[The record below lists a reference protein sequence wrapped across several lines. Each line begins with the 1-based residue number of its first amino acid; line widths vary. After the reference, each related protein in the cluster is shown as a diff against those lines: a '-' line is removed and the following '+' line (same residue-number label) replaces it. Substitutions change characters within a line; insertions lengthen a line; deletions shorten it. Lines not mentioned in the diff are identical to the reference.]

1 MDKKEMNEEKPTRKK
16 NRLNYY
22 DYSSCGAYFLT
33 VCTSKRINHFW
44 ADSPVEVGASIAR
57 PLDPHGIKLSKH
69 GKIADE
75 AVKSISETY
84 KALSVDHYV
93 IMPDHIH
100 LLITI
105 HTDERGRPMVAPTV
119 SRVVQQ
125 MKGYVTKRIGVSIWQ
140 KSFYDHVIRNKE
152 DYEAH
157 IKYINDNP
165 FGEKPGIIK

>member
-1 MDKKEMNEEKPTRKK
+1 MNEEKPTRKQ

-33 VCTSKRINHFW
+33 VCTSKRMNYFW
-44 ADSPVEVGASIAR
+44 ADSPTEVGASIAR
-57 PLDPHGIKLSKH
+57 PLDLQNIKLSKY
-69 GKIADE
+69 GRIADE
-75 AVKSISETY
+75 AVKNISETY

-100 LLITI
+100 LLLSIRA
-105 HTDERGRPMVAPTV
+105 DEYGRPMVAPTV

-125 MKGYVTKRIGVSIWQ
+125 MKGYVTKRIGTSIWQ

-152 DYEAH
+152 DYEEH
-157 IKYINDNP
+157 IKYIYENP
-165 FGEKPGIIK
+165 FGEKPDIIK

>member
-1 MDKKEMNEEKPTRKK
+1 MN
-16 NRLNYY
+16 Y
-22 DYSSCGAYFLT
+22 
-33 VCTSKRINHFW
+33 FW
-44 ADSPVEVGASIAR
+44 ADSPAEVGASIAR
-57 PLDPHGIKLSKH
+57 PLDPQKIRLSKY

-75 AVKSISETY
+75 AVKNISETY

-100 LLITI
+100 LLLSIRA
-105 HTDERGRPMVAPTV
+105 DECGRPMVAPTV

-125 MKGYVTKRIGVSIWQ
+125 MKGYVTKRIGTSIWQ

-157 IKYINDNP
+157 IKYIYENP
-165 FGEKPGIIK
+165 FGEKPDIIK

>member
-1 MDKKEMNEEKPTRKK
+1 MNEEKPTRKQ

-33 VCTSKRINHFW
+33 VCTSKRINYFW
-44 ADSPVEVGASIAR
+44 LEAPSDVGASSAR
-57 PLDPHGIKLSKH
+57 PLDPQNIRLSKY

-75 AVKSISETY
+75 AVKNISGTY

-100 LLITI
+100 LLLSIRA
-105 HTDERGRPMVAPTV
+105 DEYGRPMVAPTV

-125 MKGYVTKRIGVSIWQ
+125 MKGYVTKRIRTSIWQ

-157 IKYINDNP
+157 IKYIYENP
-165 FGEKPGIIK
+165 FGEKPDIIK

>member
-1 MDKKEMNEEKPTRKK
+1 MNEEKPTRKQ
-16 NRLNYY
+16 NRLNYF

-33 VCTSKRINHFW
+33 VCTSKRMNYFW
-44 ADSPVEVGASIAR
+44 ADSPAEVGASIAR
-57 PLDPHGIKLSKH
+57 PLDLQNIKLSKY

-75 AVKSISETY
+75 AVKNISETY

-100 LLITI
+100 LLLSIRA
-105 HTDERGRPMVAPTV
+105 DEYGRPMVAPTV

-125 MKGYVTKRIGVSIWQ
+125 MKGYVTKRIGTSIWQ

-157 IKYINDNP
+157 IKYIYENP
-165 FGEKPGIIK
+165 FGEKPDIIK